1 MKEMMTNP
9 ILFCSILDYGKGSK
23 MCKLAREINSVG
35 GTILLGKGTVRNQ
48 WLNLLGVVE
57 IRKEIFVA
65 IIDKKLEDIFYKT
78 VSEKFSLE
86 KRDHGIAFS
95 IPLKYW
101 MSTKDKKF
109 ESSYSKKG
117 VDGMDFE
124 AIFVIVNKTNLDD
137 VLDAAEAAGS
147 SGGTIIHGRGT
158 GSSLEK
164 TTLFNIEI
172 EPEKEILLILSQ
184 ASKTEEI
191 VNSISSE
198 LDLHK
203 PNTGIIFVLDVTKT
217 LGLFNG

>member
-1 MKEMMTNP
+1 MEKMMTNP

-23 MCKLAREINSVG
+23 MCKLAKEINSVG
-35 GTILLGKGTVRNQ
+35 GTILLGKGTVRSQ

-57 IRKEIFVA
+57 IRKEIFIA
-65 IIDKKLEDIFYKT
+65 IIDQHLEDTFYKT
-78 VSEKFSLE
+78 VSKKFSIE
-86 KRDHGIAFS
+86 KRHHGIAFS

-101 MSTKDKKF
+101 MSSKDKKIVAN
-109 ESSYSKKG
+109 YSKKG

-124 AIFVIVNKTNLDD
+124 AIFVIVNKSDLDD

-147 SGGTIIHGRGT
+147 TGGTVIHGRGA

-172 EPEKEILLILSQ
+172 EPEKEILLILSE

-191 VNSISSE
+191 VNSISAK
-198 LDLHK
+198 LNLHK

>member
-23 MCKLAREINSVG
+23 MFKLAKEINSVG
-35 GTILLGKGTVRNQ
+35 GTIFLGKGTVRNQ

-57 IRKEIFVA
+57 IRKEIFIA
-65 IIDKKLEDIFYKT
+65 MIDQQSEDAFYQT
-78 VSEKFSLE
+78 VSEKFSIE
-86 KRDHGIAFS
+86 KRHHGIVFS

-101 MSTKDKKF
+101 LPSKDKKIIP
-109 ESSYSKKG
+109 SYSKKG

-124 AIFVIVNKTNLDD
+124 AIFVIINKTDLDD
-137 VLDAAEAAGS
+137 VLDAAESAGS
-147 SGGTIIHGRGT
+147 TGGTVIHGRGA

-164 TTLFNIEI
+164 STLFNIEI

-191 VNSISSE
+191 VNSINAKLS
-198 LDLHK
+198 LHE
-203 PNTGIIFVLDVTKT
+203 PNTGIIFVLDVTRA
-217 LGLFNG
+217 LGLFNE